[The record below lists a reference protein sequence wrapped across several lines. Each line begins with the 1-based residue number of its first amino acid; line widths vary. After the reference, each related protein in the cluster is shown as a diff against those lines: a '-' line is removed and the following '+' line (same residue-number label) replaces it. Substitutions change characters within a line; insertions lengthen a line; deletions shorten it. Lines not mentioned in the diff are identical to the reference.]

1 LSLFAVLAGILNFP
15 HWQRF
20 EHWFAPESKA
30 YVDQFE
36 ATGEVK
42 FNVIV
47 AIVSV
52 AIALLGFA
60 IAWAYYHGK
69 LRALH
74 NLSSRNS
81 LAHAGKTFL
90 VNKYYLDYLY
100 EDVIVAGIRGPVANG
115 VYWVNQHIIDN
126 VLNYT
131 GKGARAVGR
140 FTYDVIDQKGV
151 DGAVNGIATLTG
163 EAGGEV
169 RKIQTGRLQFYALIL
184 VAAVAVFAIALWI
197 YT

>member
-1 LSLFAVLAGILNFP
+1 
-15 HWQRF
+15 
-20 EHWFAPESKA
+20 
-30 YVDQFE
+30 
-36 ATGEVK
+36 
-42 FNVIV
+42 
-47 AIVSV
+47 V

-60 IAWAYYHGK
+60 IAWAYYNGK
-69 LRALH
+69 LKALQ
-74 NLSSRNS
+74 NLSSRNK

-131 GKGARAVGR
+131 GKGARVVGR

-169 RKIQTGRLQFYALIL
+169 RKIQTGRLQFYALVL